1 MYENTVLSK
10 QGIKL
15 TGLGKFGN
23 FTASLSFAVM
33 EGKTG
38 GSSDLPIFHSE
49 KRFRLYGMGMGFAP
63 AISLL
68 GMGIGKSVGR
78 VTAEIQAKFWL

>member
-49 KRFRLYGMGMGFAP
+49 KRFRLYGMGGICTSNFA
-63 AISLL
+63 ARNGNWKIS
-68 GMGIGKSVGR
+68 GSGDS
-78 VTAEIQAKFWL
+78 